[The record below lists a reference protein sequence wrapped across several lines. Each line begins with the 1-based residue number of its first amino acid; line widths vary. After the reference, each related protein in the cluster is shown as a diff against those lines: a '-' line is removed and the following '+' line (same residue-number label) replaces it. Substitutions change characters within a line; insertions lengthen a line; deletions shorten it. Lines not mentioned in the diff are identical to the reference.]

1 MVMAKKIIIID
12 KLAANTIGKY
22 RNGNYNVTILK
33 DGTKI
38 RETIDPNETVFI
50 PDFAENVDV
59 QLTDRCSQG
68 CNFCYANCKRDG
80 KHGSINYEFLNHLHP
95 YTEMALNGN
104 DLDHPQLQELL
115 ELLHKQKIFAN
126 ITVNQNQFMSNISK
140 LKSWVDQD
148 LIKGIGVSYIKS
160 DEEFFETIKLFDNL
174 VIHTV
179 LGVTEFVD
187 YKELSKHDVKVLVLG
202 FKDKGRGS
210 SYKIIHNIHKNSLQL
225 YWELL
230 FKNAP
235 YKVLSFD
242 NLAIEQ
248 LNLKEEISKEDWD
261 RYYMGD
267 DGQFTFFINLVD
279 GTYAKN
285 SCTNTAYPING
296 KSIDDM
302 FKHIRNVSVD

>member
-1 MVMAKKIIIID
+1 MAKKIIIID

-50 PDFAENVDV
+50 PDFAENVDI

-68 CNFCYANCKRDG
+68 CNFCYANCKKDG

-126 ITVNQNQFMSNISK
+126 ITVNQNQFMSNVSK

-174 VIHTV
+174 
-179 LGVTEFVD
+179 
-187 YKELSKHDVKVLVLG
+187 
-202 FKDKGRGS
+202 
-210 SYKIIHNIHKNSLQL
+210 N
-225 YWELL
+225 
-230 FKNAP
+230 
-235 YKVLSFD
+235 
-242 NLAIEQ
+242 
-248 LNLKEEISKEDWD
+248 
-261 RYYMGD
+261 
-267 DGQFTFFINLVD
+267 
-279 GTYAKN
+279 TY
-285 SCTNTAYPING
+285 CFRCY
-296 KSIDDM
+296 
-302 FKHIRNVSVD
+302 